1 MIAKQKIQKLIVD
14 KTELLQVNPDELREV
29 VAYFPFSSSLALLYL
44 ESLFLKGDLRFQ
56 EELNRLAIRITDR
69 SVLFDLVN
77 GYDKEKS
84 AVENLEPIESQ
95 LRVIRGGSSD
105 ENKISEDEALT
116 ELTSELTQTDEPTN
130 ILDQTSQEAETQNQ
144 PIDEVE
150 MLIQASAAQTGYII
164 ENENHIAQ
172 LEQKKKHEAAHSN
185 QEEEFKTTEKT
196 PILKNNLIEINEKDL
211 ADQEF
216 SFNQWLN
223 FPKNIEISAHDE
235 IENPTFETIERPKKE
250 FYSPIKKAK
259 ESLDEQKMPVSET
272 LAEIFKL
279 QGNFPKA
286 IYVYEQLCLIYPKK
300 KTYFALQIK
309 EIKKKIK

>member
-150 MLIQASAAQTGYII
+150 ILIQASAAQAAYLAET
-164 ENENHIAQ
+164 NKHIAL
-172 LEQKKKHEAAHSN
+172 LEEKMKAEAAN
-185 QEEEFKTTEKT
+185 
-196 PILKNNLIEINEKDL
+196 LKQKVEPLTNEKIPISKNDRTEMDNKNL
-211 ADQEF
+211 LNEEF
-216 SFNQWLN
+216 SFCQWLN
-223 FPKNIEISAHDE
+223 FSKNLDVAGQEE
-235 IENPTFETIERPKKE
+235 NRNPTFEIIDRPKIE

-272 LAEIFKL
+272 LAQIFEL

-286 IYVYEQLCLIYPKK
+286 IYVYEQLSLIFPKK
-300 KTYFALQIK
+300 KTIFATRIK
-309 EIKKKIK
+309 EIKQKIK